1 MATKVNPDLKKGMED
16 MKQHHA
22 ASLSAIH
29 ESGKTLHKGMT
40 DIHQSISEHIA
51 DSFNSTMEAMKSMF
65 SAKTPQEAA
74 AIHKEWLQGSVK
86 NHMDKTTQISQKT
99 AALFKEAS
107 QPMHDLSKQA
117 TQEATAK
124 TFKQ

>member
-1 MATKVNPDLKKGMED
+1 MATKVNPDFTKGLED

-40 DIHQSISEHIA
+40 EIHQAVSDHIA
-51 DSFNSTMEAMKSMF
+51 DSFNATMEVMKSMF
-65 SAKTPQEAA
+65 SSKTPQEAA
-74 AIHKEWLQGSVK
+74 NIHKEWLQGAMK

-99 AALFKEAS
+99 AALLKEVS
-107 QPMHDLSKQA
+107 QPMQDLSKQA
-117 TQEATAK
+117 SEK
-124 TFKQ
+124 VFKQPAK